1 MLIPLVLY
9 TMGAILSYFFETKEE
24 DDLNDNKDE
33 IAELGYDNKRRD
45 EEKSAIDREPSA
57 EEEKS
62 VIDCEPSAEEEKS
75 AIDREP
81 SAEEEKSA
89 IDREPSAEEEKSAID
104 REPSAEEEK
113 SAIGREPSAEE
124 RPKSDLL
131 LQDSPYPPPFRYAT
145 FVNKWNLTERNW
157 LTVLDCIT
165 TSEAE
170 ATTRFIFDQ
179 DKRMAL
185 GSRLLH
191 RKVACESFGMD
202 WKDVKMERRKG
213 YKPVLRYHHA
223 PKTWNMN
230 VSHHGGLVAI
240 ASDSYRLCGV
250 DTMDLTDG
258 DKHSHSLEETEE
270 YLLCFRG
277 TFTPFEWSVI
287 NGLLPTQRKNLDRIH
302 RFLIQWS
309 MKEAYVKAI
318 GEGLLF
324 DLLRVEFEGSGDDP
338 NRPTSAIVR
347 LDGKELKDWN
357 LRLQYIGSH
366 VLCVA
371 LGKGSSISNE
381 AEDMKSVD
389 IGFEFITL
397 SEILPH
403 SIASALE

>member
-1 MLIPLVLY
+1 MLCRMHKISHHFALIPLVLY
-9 TMGAILSYFFETKEE
+9 VMGAILSYFFETKGE
-24 DDLNDNKDE
+24 DDLNDKKDE
-33 IAELGYDNKRRD
+33 TAEFGYDNKRRD
-45 EEKSAIDREPSA
+45 EEKSAIDRES
-57 EEEKS
+57 
-62 VIDCEPSAEEEKS
+62 
-75 AIDREP
+75 
-81 SAEEEKSA
+81 
-89 IDREPSAEEEKSAID
+89 
-104 REPSAEEEK
+104 
-113 SAIGREPSAEE
+113 SAEE

-131 LQDSPYPPPFRYAT
+131 LQDSPYPPPFRYVT

-157 LTVLDCIT
+157 LTILNCIT

-170 ATTRFIFDQ
+170 TTTRFIFDK

-213 YKPVLRYHHA
+213 YKPVLQYSHA

-258 DKHSHSLEETEE
+258 DMHSHSLKETED
-270 YLLCFRG
+270 YLDCFRD
-277 TFTPFEWSVI
+277 TFTSFEWLFI

-318 GEGLLF
+318 GEGLIF
-324 DLLRVEFEGSGDDP
+324 DLLRVEFKGSGDDP
-338 NRPTSAIVR
+338 NRPTSALVR

-357 LRLQYIGSH
+357 LCLQYIGSH
-366 VLCVA
+366 VVCVA
-371 LGKGSSISNE
+371 LGKGSFSNE
-381 AEDMKSVD
+381 AEDMKLVD
-389 IGFEFITL
+389 INFECITL

-403 SIASALE
+403 AIANALE